1 AGVLPP
7 PQAGL
12 TPLTASE
19 AVTAGTAG
27 RRSASGGGMKGAGEV
42 GGGWG
47 RAGVRG
53 SSPGVYSERL
63 EGDVRVGEA
72 GRIDGQSG
80 PYQGCDLVVDVPDV
94 DVHAGQHPPAPDPE
108 RQELAPRHVA
118 AEDHLVVA
126 AGVDVPGVL
135 HAQVVLVGEEV
146 GHAVVG

>member
-1 AGVLPP
+1 ARAGWR
-7 PQAGL
+7 AR
-12 TPLTASE
+12 
-19 AVTAGTAG
+19 TAGEWGTGGPAG
-27 RRSASGGGMKGAGEV
+27 WRSARGGGMKGAGAV

-47 RAGVRG
+47 RAGVGG
-53 SSPGVYSERL
+53 SSPGLYSERL

-118 AEDHLVVA
+118 AEDPLVVA
-126 AGVDVPGVL
+126 AGVHVPAGL
-135 HAQVVLVGEEV
+135 HAP
-146 GHAVVG
+146 